1 MTNLLNTLSRIL
13 PTYPPD
19 VPQGARAPYAVYTR
33 RETPVRTKEGIAGYD
48 GTVTISIY
56 AGTLKLVDE
65 LAERIIT
72 ALDNKTLGD
81 TDYFYESTDEGEDL
95 SDIGLDAKTLTFS
108 TMR

>member
-1 MTNLLNTLSRIL
+1 M
-13 PTYPPD
+13 
-19 VPQGARAPYAVYTR
+19 
-33 RETPVRTKEGIAGYD
+33 RTKEGIAGYD

-65 LAERIIT
+65 LAEHIIA
-72 ALDNKTLGD
+72 ALDNKTIGD

-95 SDIGLDAKTLTFS
+95 SDIGLDTKTLTFS

>member
-1 MTNLLNTLSRIL
+1 MTSLLNVLSHIL

-19 VPQGARAPYAVYTR
+19 VPQGTRAPYAVYTT
-33 RETPVRTKEGIAGYD
+33 RETPVRTKDGIAGYD

-65 LAERIIT
+65 LAERIIA
-72 ALDNKTLGD
+72 ALDNKTIGD
-81 TDYFYESTDEGEDL
+81 TDYFYESTDEGEDF
-95 SDIGLDAKTLTFS
+95 SDIGLDTKTLTFS